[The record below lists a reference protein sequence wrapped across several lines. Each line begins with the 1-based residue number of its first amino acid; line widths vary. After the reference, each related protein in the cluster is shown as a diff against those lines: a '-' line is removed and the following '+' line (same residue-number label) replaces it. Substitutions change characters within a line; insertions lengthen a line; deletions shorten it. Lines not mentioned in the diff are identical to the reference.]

1 MDFRKMEV
9 NMELATVEE
18 AIKDIKA
25 GKFVIVVDDEDR
37 ENEGDLV
44 IAAQHAGPD
53 AINFMAR
60 HGCGLICLPMTGEML
75 DRLEIPMM
83 VPSARNGA
91 GFGTNFTVSVEARHG
106 ISTGISAF
114 DRSRTVGVL
123 IDPDS
128 KPDDIVMPGHVFP
141 LRAKAGGVLER
152 RGQTEAAVDLARMA
166 GLMPAGVICEV
177 MSENGAM
184 ARLPELIEFGQTHG
198 IKVISVEAL
207 VRHRNKF
214 DSHGEDMDASV
225 AAVIRGA
232 ATKLP
237 TDYGTFKAVSYL
249 DLDQNREHLFLQL
262 GEFAD
267 TIPLAR
273 IHSGCLTGDVLGSR
287 RCDCRQQLEL
297 AMKRIA
303 EEEKGVLVYL
313 KQEGRGIGLGN
324 KIRAYSLQDRGYDT
338 VDANLKLGFPADDR
352 SYELA
357 ATILIDQN
365 INRIR
370 LMTNNPHK
378 VQSLKA
384 HGIHVAERVPLEVVP
399 SPENIRYLK
408 TKTEKLGHIMSYFQ

>member
-1 MDFRKMEV
+1 MEV

-18 AIKDIKA
+18 AIEDIKT

-60 HGCGLICLPMTGEML
+60 HGCGLICVPMTGELL

-123 IDPDS
+123 IAPDS
-128 KPDDIVMPGHVFP
+128 KPHDIVMPGHVFP

-166 GLMPAGVICEV
+166 GLIPAGVVCEV
-177 MSENGAM
+177 MSENGTM
-184 ARLPELIEFGQTHG
+184 ARLPELIDFGETHG

-207 VRHRNKF
+207 VRYRNKF
-214 DSHGEDMDASV
+214 DSPGEDMDAS

-232 ATKLP
+232 VTKLP
-237 TDYGTFKAVSYL
+237 TDYGTFEAVSYL

-262 GEFAD
+262 GECED
-267 TIPLAR
+267 TVPLAR

-303 EEEKGVLVYL
+303 EEKKGVLIYL

-338 VDANLKLGFPADDR
+338 VDANLKLGFPADER
-352 SYELA
+352 SYALA
-357 ATILIDQN
+357 ATILKDQN
-365 INRIR
+365 INRLR

-384 HGIHVAERVPLEVVP
+384 HGIHVVERVPIEVVP
-399 SPENIRYLK
+399 NPENIRYLK